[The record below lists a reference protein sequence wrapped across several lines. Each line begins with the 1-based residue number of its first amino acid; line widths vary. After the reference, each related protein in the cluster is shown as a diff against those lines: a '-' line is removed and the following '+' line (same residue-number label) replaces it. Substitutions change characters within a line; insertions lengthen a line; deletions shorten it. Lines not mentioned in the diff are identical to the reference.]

1 MRGRFVGQDQRRVEG
16 VRLRPN
22 EPTVVAASERALM
35 QLAAADP
42 NHRQATGSMRCARN
56 TSRSGSNRRS
66 IRTMRTMRSVVAETV
81 GEPSDVLHLQ
91 NRPIPEPGP
100 GQVRIRVAAVPVE
113 ASDLHTI
120 RGRYGFTPEFPT
132 VPGIESVGVID
143 QLGSGTDGLTIGQRV
158 VTIGVTGTWQ
168 EYVVADGS
176 RVLPVPAAMSD
187 STAAQL
193 LSNPLTAVILTGD
206 VLDVQPGEWLLQT
219 AAGSTV
225 GQLVIQLGAHLG
237 FKTLNVVRRRSAVEG
252 ILALGGTEVI
262 CTEDEDMC
270 ERVAD
275 IAGHDGVSKAIDCVS
290 GQVGADV
297 SRALAPHG
305 ELVVYGALSTHRQTD
320 PDKLTIPVFARSL
333 IYETKTVRGFW
344 LFRWFT
350 ETPTDRMAA
359 VIDRTVLLADSGV
372 LRVPEGQPI
381 PVEKFSD
388 AVYLAEAPEH
398 GGKPL
403 LVFNS

>member
-1 MRGRFVGQDQRRVEG
+1 
-16 VRLRPN
+16 
-22 EPTVVAASERALM
+22 M
-35 QLAAADP
+35 Q
-42 NHRQATGSMRCARN
+42 
-56 TSRSGSNRRS
+56 
-66 IRTMRTMRSVVAETV
+66 TMRSIVADAV
-81 GEPSDVLHLQ
+81 GEPSEVLHLQ
-91 NRPIPEPGP
+91 NRPIPEPGL
-100 GQVRIRVAAVPVE
+100 GQVRIRVAAVPVH
-113 ASDLHTI
+113 ASDLHTV
-120 RGRYGFTPEFPT
+120 RGRYGFVPEFPT

-143 QLGSGTDGLTIGQRV
+143 ELASGTNSLTVGQRV
-158 VTIGVTGTWQ
+158 ITVGVKGTWQ
-168 EYVVADGS
+168 EYVVADVGQ
-176 RVLPVPAAMSD
+176 VLPVPAGMSD
-187 STAAQL
+187 STAAQVL
-193 LSNPLTAVILTGD
+193 ANPLTAVILTGD
-206 VLDVQPGEWLLQT
+206 ELDVQPGEWLLQT

-225 GQLVIQLGAHLG
+225 GQSVIQLGAHVG
-237 FKTLNVVRRRSAVEG
+237 FKTLNVVRRRSAVED
-252 ILALGGTEVI
+252 ILAMGGTAVI
-262 CTEDEDMC
+262 CTEDENLR

-350 ETPTDRMAA
+350 ETPKDRMAA
-359 VIDRTVLLADSGV
+359 TIDRTVQLVDSGA

-381 PVEKFSD
+381 PLEKFSE

-403 LVFNS
+403 LVFEP

>member
-1 MRGRFVGQDQRRVEG
+1 
-16 VRLRPN
+16 
-22 EPTVVAASERALM
+22 
-35 QLAAADP
+35 
-42 NHRQATGSMRCARN
+42 
-56 TSRSGSNRRS
+56 
-66 IRTMRTMRSVVAETV
+66 MRTMRAVVAETV
-81 GEPSDVLHLQ
+81 GEPSEVLHLK

-143 QLGSGTDGLTIGQRV
+143 ELGGGTDGFTIGQRV
-158 VTIGVTGTWQ
+158 STIGVTGTWQ
-168 EYVVADGS
+168 EYVVADAE
-176 RVLPVPAAMSD
+176 RVLTIPDNMSN

-193 LSNPLTAVILTGD
+193 LSNPLTAVILTSD
-206 VLDVQPGEWLLQT
+206 VLTVRPGEWLLQT

-225 GQLVIQLGAHLG
+225 GQLVIQLGAHVG
-237 FKTLNVVRRRSAVEG
+237 FKTLNVVRRRSAVED
-252 ILALGGTEVI
+252 ILALGGTAVI
-262 CTEDEDMC
+262 CTDDEDLR
-270 ERVAD
+270 ERVAE
-275 IAGHDGVSKAIDCVS
+275 IAGHDGVFKAIDCVS

-297 SRALAPHG
+297 SRALAPSG

-320 PDKLTIPVFARSL
+320 PAKLTIPVFARSL

-344 LFRWFT
+344 LFRWLT
-350 ETPTDRMAA
+350 ETPRDRIAA
-359 VIDRTVLLADSGV
+359 TIERTVQLAYSGA

-381 PVEKFSD
+381 PVEKFSE
-388 AVYLAEAPEH
+388 AVHLAEAPEH

-403 LVFNS
+403 LIFEPQ

>member
-1 MRGRFVGQDQRRVEG
+1 M
-16 VRLRPN
+16 
-22 EPTVVAASERALM
+22 
-35 QLAAADP
+35 
-42 NHRQATGSMRCARN
+42 
-56 TSRSGSNRRS
+56 
-66 IRTMRTMRSVVAETV
+66 
-81 GEPSDVLHLQ
+81 GEPSEVLHLQ
-91 NRPIPEPGP
+91 TRPLPEPGP
-100 GQVRIRVAAVPVE
+100 GEVRLRVTAVPVH
-113 ASDLHTI
+113 ASDLHTV

-143 QLGSGTDGLTIGQRV
+143 ELGGGTDDLIVGQRV
-158 VTIGVTGTWQ
+158 ITIGVTGTWQ
-168 EYVVADGS
+168 EYVVADAG
-176 RVLPVPAAMSD
+176 RVLPVPAGMSD

-206 VLDVQPGEWLLQT
+206 ELDVGPGEWLLQT

-225 GQLVIQLGAHLG
+225 GQSVIQLGAHVG
-237 FKTLNVVRRRSAVEG
+237 FKTLNVVRRRSAVEA
-252 ILALGGTEVI
+252 ILALGGTAVI
-262 CTEDEDMC
+262 CTEDEDLRD
-270 ERVAD
+270 RVAD

-350 ETPTDRMAA
+350 ETPKDRMAA
-359 VIDRTVLLADSGV
+359 AIDRTVQLADSGA
-372 LRVPEGQPI
+372 LRVPDGPADPRRKVQRSRLFGRSPRTR
-381 PVEKFSD
+381 
-388 AVYLAEAPEH
+388 
-398 GGKPL
+398 G
-403 LVFNS
+403 

>member
-1 MRGRFVGQDQRRVEG
+1 
-16 VRLRPN
+16 
-22 EPTVVAASERALM
+22 
-35 QLAAADP
+35 
-42 NHRQATGSMRCARN
+42 
-56 TSRSGSNRRS
+56 
-66 IRTMRTMRSVVAETV
+66 MRSVVADTV
-81 GEPSDVLHLQ
+81 GEPSEVLHLQ
-91 NRPIPEPGP
+91 TRPIPAPGP
-100 GQVRIRVAAVPVE
+100 GQVRIRVTAVPVE

-143 QLGSGTDGLTIGQRV
+143 QLASGTDGLTIGQRV

-168 EYVVADGS
+168 EYVVADAE
-176 RVLPVPAAMSD
+176 RVLPVPAGMSD
-187 STAAQL
+187 STAAQI
-193 LSNPLTAVILTGD
+193 LSNPLTAVILTGEQ
-206 VLDVQPGEWLLQT
+206 LDVRSGEWLLQT

-225 GQLVIQLGAHLG
+225 GQMVIQLGTHVG

-252 ILALGGTEVI
+252 ILALGGSAVI
-262 CTEDEDMC
+262 CTEDEDLR
-270 ERVAD
+270 ERVAEL
-275 IAGHDGVSKAIDCVS
+275 AGPDGVSKAIDCVS

-297 SRALAPHG
+297 SRALARGG

-350 ETPTDRMAA
+350 ETPKDRVAET
-359 VIDRTVLLADSGV
+359 IDRTVQLADSGA

-381 PVEKFSD
+381 PVEQFNE
-388 AVYLAEAPEH
+388 AVYLAEAPAH

-403 LVFNS
+403 LVFEP

>member
-1 MRGRFVGQDQRRVEG
+1 M
-16 VRLRPN
+16 
-22 EPTVVAASERALM
+22 A
-35 QLAAADP
+35 
-42 NHRQATGSMRCARN
+42 
-56 TSRSGSNRRS
+56 
-66 IRTMRTMRSVVAETV
+66 TMRAVLADTV
-81 GEPSDVLHLQ
+81 GEPSEGLHLRA
-91 NRPIPEPGP
+91 RPRPAPGA
-100 GQVRIRVAAVPVE
+100 GQVRIRLIVAPVE
-113 ASDLHTI
+113 ARDLHTI

-193 LSNPLTAVILTGD
+193 VSNPLTAVILTGD
-206 VLDVQPGEWLLQT
+206 VLDVRSGEWLLQT

-225 GQLVIQLGAHLG
+225 GQLVIQLGGHVG
-237 FKTLNVVRRRSAVEG
+237 FKPLNVVRRRSAVEG
-252 ILALGGTEVI
+252 ILAQGGTAVI
-262 CTEDEDMC
+262 CTEDEDLR

-275 IAGHDGVSKAIDCVS
+275 IAGQEGVFKAIDCVR
-290 GQVGADV
+290 GQVGAGV
-297 SRALAPHG
+297 SRALAPDG

-320 PDKLTIPVFARSL
+320 PDKLTIPIFARSL
-333 IYETKTVRGFW
+333 IYETKIVRGFW
-344 LFRWFT
+344 LFRWLT

-359 VIDRTVLLADSGV
+359 VIDRTVQLAESGA

-381 PVEKFSD
+381 PLEKCSE

-403 LVFNS
+403 LAFEP